1 MFQVRLHKFISSSV
15 INQTNIDFSSSE
27 RLAIFLNPPSGY
39 DQDYYVGD
47 SDRSGQVY
55 RHPKQDLAIFVL
67 KKAIDPQAI
76 GKRTNNTRI
85 LINPVCLPKPIE
97 KFYTGIKP
105 ATYYGWGHI
114 GPGQEAKVLQKAE
127 IEVMYDHFTD
137 SNSHNF
143 LQRGIEQNYPCLVC
157 I

>member
-1 MFQVRLHKFISSSV
+1 M
-15 INQTNIDFSSSE
+15 
-27 RLAIFLNPPSGY
+27 
-39 DQDYYVGD
+39 
-47 SDRSGQVY
+47 
-55 RHPKQDLAIFVL
+55 HPKEDLAIIVL

-76 GKRTNNTRI
+76 GKRSNNTRI
-85 LINPVCLPKPIE
+85 LVNPVCLPKPLE

-105 ATYYGWGHI
+105 AIYYGWGQI

-143 LQRGIEQNYPCLVC
+143 LQRGIEQNYPCQVY